1 MTIGALSESLSGEA
15 ENKDFKMLKATR
27 DVLQEVLGKEF
38 PGGEWGVDGRL
49 LMSMGMSSDFEAAL
63 RAGSDIVRV
72 GTGIFGERRK
82 KADMH
87 SDANAGE
94 AATAGKK

>member
-38 PGGEWGVDGRL
+38 PGREWGVDGRL

-94 AATAGKK
+94 AATAEKK